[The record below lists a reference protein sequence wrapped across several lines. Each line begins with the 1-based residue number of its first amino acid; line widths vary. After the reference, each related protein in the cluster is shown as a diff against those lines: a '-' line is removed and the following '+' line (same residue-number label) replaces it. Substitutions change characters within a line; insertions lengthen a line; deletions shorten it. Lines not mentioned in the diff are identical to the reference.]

1 MQNDISIPDS
11 TSSTIK
17 LLQISIAV
25 AGVWLLLQGWVW
37 IQQQGKLLL
46 QQQSTQLTQ
55 ETLVTLSHTAAYLI
69 ENDQL
74 DGLEQLTQHIAQS
87 PYLHDVV
94 VYDANGVR
102 LSESSGSEPARL
114 LYAPQHK
121 VELQPMVQEIYQGKQ
136 LLGYI
141 KISLKQDTGF
151 NAVSSAWHA
160 MMEQVLWMLALAALV
175 VSSANVLLLDEP
187 TNNLDPASRAEI
199 LGALAEYQGSVIMV
213 SHDEGAVQA
222 LKPERVILLPDGD
235 EDLWKEEY
243 FDLVAID

>member
-17 LLQISIAV
+17 LLQISIAI

-46 QQQSTQLTQ
+46 QQQSTQLTR

-94 VYDANGVR
+94 VYDTNGMR
-102 LSESSGSEPARL
+102 ISWSQGSAPARL
-114 LYAPQHK
+114 LYSPAHTEP
-121 VELQPMVQEIYQGKQ
+121 LLPMVQPIMQGSQ
-136 LLGYI
+136 LLGYM
-141 KISLKQDTGF
+141 KLSLRLDASLTPVVMSWQQL
-151 NAVSSAWHA
+151 
-160 MMEQVLWMLALAALV
+160 MQLLLLMLV
-175 VSSANVLLLDEP
+175 VAGVVGYLLRRGF
-187 TNNLDPASRAEI
+187 SRLSRQSI
-199 LGALAEYQGSVIMV
+199 RLRRT
-213 SHDEGAVQA
+213 
-222 LKPERVILLPDGD
+222 KP
-235 EDLWKEEY
+235 
-243 FDLVAID
+243 

>member
-1 MQNDISIPDS
+1 MQNDIAIPDS

-17 LLQISIAV
+17 LLQLSIAI

-94 VYDANGVR
+94 VYDANGMR
-102 LSESSGSEPARL
+102 ISWSQGSTPARL
-114 LYAPQHK
+114 LYSPTHT
-121 VELQPMVQEIYQGKQ
+121 EPLLPMVQPIMRDSQ

-141 KISLKQDTGF
+141 KLSLRLDASLTPVVMSWQQLMQF
-151 NAVSSAWHA
+151 LLL
-160 MMEQVLWMLALAALV
+160 MLV
-175 VSSANVLLLDEP
+175 VAGVVGYLLRRGF
-187 TNNLDPASRAEI
+187 SRFSRQS
-199 LGALAEYQGSVIMV
+199 LRLRRSK
-213 SHDEGAVQA
+213 S
-222 LKPERVILLPDGD
+222 
-235 EDLWKEEY
+235 
-243 FDLVAID
+243 